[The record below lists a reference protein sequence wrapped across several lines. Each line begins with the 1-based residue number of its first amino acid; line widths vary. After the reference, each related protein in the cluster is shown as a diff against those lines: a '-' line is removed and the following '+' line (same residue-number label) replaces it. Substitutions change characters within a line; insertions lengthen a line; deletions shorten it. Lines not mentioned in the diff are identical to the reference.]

1 VIFADTS
8 FLLSLAGN
16 DSNSPAATAHVRTLN
31 EAIRITSLSRLEFEN
46 AIRLLLFRKVL
57 PEAEAAAAMA
67 SFATD
72 EKTGRIAE
80 TLCDWTEVLAEAM
93 RISRERAEQEGH
105 RVMDIL
111 HVAAALQSGATE
123 FLSFD
128 GRQRKLAAAEGLTV
142 GPQITAISTP
152 P

>member
-16 DSNSPAATAHVRTLN
+16 DSNSPAATAHVKTLH
-31 EAIRITSLSRLEFEN
+31 EAIRITALNRLEFEN

-57 PEAEAAAAMA
+57 PETEAATAMTA
-67 SFATD
+67 LATD
-72 EKTGRIAE
+72 EETGRIAE
-80 TLCDWTEVLAEAM
+80 TLCDWTAILNEAM
-93 RISRERAEQEGH
+93 RISREKAGEGGH
-105 RVMDIL
+105 RAMDIL
-111 HVAAALQSGATE
+111 HVAAALKSGATE

-142 GPQITAISTP
+142 GPQITAIFTP